1 MVSSSTTQHTLLS
14 LCADLYWRQD
24 AQGQCQEIYNYA
36 SKTERAAQAIQKTT
50 LPALLNNIDRQKWL
64 QQVNAQ
70 QPFRQLNCC
79 LNTTEAPCFLQITAV
94 PQFASDGRFDGYE
107 CLAIDLTE
115 VHANN
120 TNLQR
125 FRAAMDMSMDMIY
138 LVDRETLTFLDVNDT
153 ACQNAGRTREQL
165 LEESPTTILGLTKA
179 ELIERYDRLI
189 NEGGHS
195 RIERELKRIDGG
207 MSVVEVFSR
216 ATQIDGR
223 WMIIGVS
230 RDITARK
237 RAENRALRLQHLFS
251 ALSLTNEAI
260 LRAESELSLYQSVA
274 TATVSSRL
282 FSIASICVTDGHGGF
297 KHLATAGNYTRQR
310 RRIVVKIA
318 DDSPE
323 GRGLTSQ
330 AYREGKAFCSN
341 DFKHDERT
349 RPWHHLAEEMDL
361 GSAAAFPLFKR
372 KQCVAVLLFYA
383 TLPDTFDAQTMSI
396 LQSMADNV
404 SFALDSFAAD
414 EEHARA
420 EAIIRQ
426 NEERFRSLTSLTSDF
441 YWEMNANLA
450 FTLYEGRIIGD
461 SNQRA
466 VRTLPGRN
474 LWNMPG
480 VQPETMNWRRLKR
493 LLKKEKAFRDFE
505 FSFTNDEGCLYYFS
519 LAGEPMFDDQHRF
532 LGYRGISR
540 DITDKKRTANR
551 IKHLATHDTLTGL
564 PNRTMFSEMLGN
576 AVRAAN
582 RYPDQRFAVLFVDLD
597 RFKTVND
604 TFGHHAGDKLLNQ
617 VGKRL
622 KLPLRDSDIVARLGG
637 DEFVVLLQKVADRE
651 HALFIANNLLEA
663 FSQPIQID
671 DREFMVSGSIG
682 ISLYGVD
689 AFNEEELMNHADTAM
704 YAAKEDGRNNVHC
717 YSSRLHQHTQERA
730 SLSLQLRHALKR
742 NEFSVHYQAKLELGT
757 HRVTGVEALVRWT
770 HPELGEVSPVQFI
783 PIAEDNGLI
792 LPIGAW
798 VLETAL
804 AQLKQWDALD
814 LPPLSL
820 AVNLSARQ
828 FNYPNLGKYIS
839 STLKKA
845 GIAPERLELEIT
857 ESLVVQSPDHAIALM
872 QDIRNGGVR
881 FALDDF
887 GTGYSSLGQ
896 LRNYPVDT
904 LKIDRS
910 FVRYLATS
918 KEDQAISKAIIALG
932 KTLGM
937 VVVAE
942 GVEEVEQLNLL
953 RSYHCDQT
961 QGFFCHRPAPAEEF
975 IVWYSQHCAQSHH
988 YDIPATGNPP
998 PENQLPD

>member
-1 MVSSSTTQHTLLS
+1 
-14 LCADLYWRQD
+14 
-24 AQGQCQEIYNYA
+24 
-36 SKTERAAQAIQKTT
+36 
-50 LPALLNNIDRQKWL
+50 
-64 QQVNAQ
+64 
-70 QPFRQLNCC
+70 
-79 LNTTEAPCFLQITAV
+79 
-94 PQFASDGRFDGYE
+94 
-107 CLAIDLTE
+107 
-115 VHANN
+115 
-120 TNLQR
+120 
-125 FRAAMDMSMDMIY
+125 MDMIY

-153 ACQNAGRTREQL
+153 ACRNTGLSRDQVLADGPIKT
-165 LEESPTTILGLTKA
+165 LGLTQA
-179 ELIERYDRLI
+179 QLIERYDQLI
-189 NEGGHS
+189 REGGHT
-195 RIERELKRIDGG
+195 RMERQMKRKDGG
-207 MSVVEVFSR
+207 MSTVEVFSR

-223 WMIIGVS
+223 WMIVGVS
-230 RDITARK
+230 RDISARK
-237 RAENRALRLQHLFS
+237 RAENRALTLQHLFS

-260 LRAESELSLYQSVA
+260 LRAESELSLYQSVCSA
-274 TATVSSRL
+274 AVSSQL
-282 FSIASICVTDGHGGF
+282 FSIASILAPDSRDGFRHV
-297 KHLATAGNYTRQR
+297 ASAGNYARQR
-310 RRIVVKIA
+310 KPIVVKIA
-318 DDSPE
+318 ADTPE

-330 AYREGKAFCSN
+330 AYRESKAVCSN

-349 RPWHHLAEEMDL
+349 RPWHDLAATLNL
-361 GSAAAFPLFKR
+361 GSAAAFPLIKR

-420 EAIIRQ
+420 EGIIRQ
-426 NEERFRSLTSLTSDF
+426 SEERFRSLTSLTSDF
-441 YWEMNANLA
+441 YWEMNADLV
-450 FTLYEGRIIGD
+450 FTLYEGRVIGE

-466 VRTLPGRN
+466 VKTLPGRH
-474 LWNMPG
+474 LWNTPG
-480 VQPETMNWRRLKR
+480 VQPEIMNWPRLKR

-505 FSFTNDEGCLYYFS
+505 FSFTNDEGSLYYFS
-519 LAGEPMFDDQHRF
+519 LAGEPMFDDQHNF

-540 DITDKKRTANR
+540 DITDRKRAANR
-551 IKHLATHDTLTGL
+551 IKRLATHDTLTGL
-564 PNRTMFSEMLGN
+564 PNRNMFSEMLGN

-651 HALFIANNLLEA
+651 HALVIANNLLEA

-671 DREFMVSGSIG
+671 DQEFMVSGSIG

-689 AFNEEELMNHADTAM
+689 AFSEEELMNHADTAM

-730 SLSLQLRHALKR
+730 GLSLQLRHALNR
-742 NEFSVHYQAKLELGT
+742 NELSVHYQAKLELGT
-757 HRVTGVEALVRWT
+757 HWVTGVEALVRWT

-804 AQLKQWDALD
+804 AQLKKWDELD

-828 FNYPNLGKYIS
+828 FNHPNLGRYIR

-845 GIAPERLELEIT
+845 GIEPQRLELEIT

-910 FVRYLATS
+910 FVRDLATS
-918 KEDQAISKAIIALG
+918 KEDQAISKAIISLG

-942 GVEEVEQLNLL
+942 GVEDIMQLNLL

-975 IVWYSQHCAQSHH
+975 IVWYSQHCAQAPHSHNPVPDNPGS
-988 YDIPATGNPP
+988 DI
-998 PENQLPD
+998 QSPD